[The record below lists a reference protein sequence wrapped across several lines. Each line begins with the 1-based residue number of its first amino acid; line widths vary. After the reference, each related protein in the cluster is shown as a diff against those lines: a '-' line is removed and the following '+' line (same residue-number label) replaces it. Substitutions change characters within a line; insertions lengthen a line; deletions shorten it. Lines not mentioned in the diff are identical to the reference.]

1 MAINIMNFINV
12 KRTFNLKKQFSVRNG
27 DPSESDSHISIK

>member
-12 KRTFNLKKQFSVRNG
+12 KRTFNLEKQFSVRNG
-27 DPSESDSHISIK
+27 DPSEFDSHISIK